1 MNNKSLL
8 HTFYLSVLILS
19 FILFGFHL
27 LILYALRVP
36 LFDNMI
42 IWAYL
47 VNMIMALGIFS
58 VLYFFRSKWKDQLGF
73 LYLAGSML
81 KFVVFFIVFYPV
93 YKLDG
98 NMAGLEFST
107 FFVPYLLALILET
120 IFTAKMLNSLDR

>member
-98 NMAGLEFST
+98 HMAGLEFST